1 MQPLQNLLIKQAV
14 RTQGKRLVK
23 KQFNNKFITALA
35 GIAISYGLSR
45 IIK

>member
-1 MQPLQNLLIKQAV
+1 MQPLQSLLIKQAI
-14 RTQGKRLVK
+14 RTQGRRLVK